1 MRIKCSVDSS
11 ISLHFVRELFI
22 YSVEDESEFNF
33 QCFLKERR
41 KTMVI
46 FSLMFVSVVRLSDV
60 NFTDD

>member
-11 ISLHFVRELFI
+11 ISLHFVCELFI

-41 KTMVI
+41 KIMVI
-46 FSLMFVSVVRLSDV
+46 VSLMFVSVVLLSDV

>member
-1 MRIKCSVDSS
+1 MRIKSSVDSS

-41 KTMVI
+41 KIMVI
-46 FSLMFVSVVRLSDV
+46 VSLMFVSVVRLSDV